1 VPNPT
6 KSSNLHLHLVIDL
19 DTKFRRKLRL
29 RVFFGRSTSIFQV
42 QMTLGVPFWM
52 TKIGQLWRLVR
63 ESHARPLAGA
73 PSKPSQVSPSET
85 SITFIGHSS
94 FLIQTAG
101 QALLIDPVFATR
113 LIVLR
118 RQRRPGLRIAD
129 LPPID
134 AVLLTHAHMD
144 HLNRPSLRAMT
155 RAMRRRGLS
164 APVVVVPKG
173 VEDLVQDLG
182 FSRIETLEWWQSL
195 QLAGLRKPERHR
207 THSIEIGRQ
216 SSLAAQ
222 TASATITVT
231 ATPARHWGARMFND
245 THRGF
250 GGYVIS
256 SASGPTI
263 YHSGDTA
270 YFNGFAEIARR
281 LHPDVALLPIGA
293 YFPDSYRAVHTS
305 PEEALRAFLDLQADV
320 MIPMHYGTFRLGRE
334 PMDEPLP
341 RLLQAAARAGVS
353 DRIEALAEG
362 ESWITPEVNS
372 IQRDGTA

>member
-1 VPNPT
+1 
-6 KSSNLHLHLVIDL
+6 
-19 DTKFRRKLRL
+19 
-29 RVFFGRSTSIFQV
+29 
-42 QMTLGVPFWM
+42 MTLRIPFWM
-52 TKIGQLWRLVR
+52 RKTGQLWRLVR
-63 ESHARPLAGA
+63 ESHAQPIAGTSSRP
-73 PSKPSQVSPSET
+73 PDISPADT

-118 RQRRPGLRIAD
+118 RQRRPGLRIDD

-144 HLNRPSLRAMT
+144 HLNRPSLRAIT
-155 RAMRRRGLS
+155 REMRRRGLK
-164 APVVVVPKG
+164 APKVVVPKG

-182 FSRIETLEWWQSL
+182 FSRIETLEWWQSV
-195 QLAGLRKPERHR
+195 KIDP
-207 THSIEIGRQ
+207 I
-216 SSLAAQ
+216 
-222 TASATITVT
+222 TASTALGPHLVERDQNVSGAPVESRSTITVT
-231 ATPARHWGARMFND
+231 STPARHWGARMFSD

-256 SASGPTI
+256 SSTGPTI

-270 YFNGFAEIARR
+270 YFGGFAEIARR
-281 LHPDVALLPIGA
+281 LQPDVALLPIGA
-293 YFPDSYRAVHTS
+293 YFPDSYRSVHTS
-305 PEEALRAFLDLQADV
+305 PEEALRAFLDLRASV

-353 DRIEALAEG
+353 DRVEALAEG
-362 ESWITPEVNS
+362 ESWIKLES
-372 IQRDGTA
+372 EGIQRSGTA